1 MKRTGLTHPG
11 FIVALALMGVGAL
24 GFGAAIS
31 RYRLHL
37 TKLEIQPP
45 GDRQVSSLP
54 RETEHWVQVGPDQ
67 VEAAETIEV
76 LGTRNYVSRTY
87 ERKQAPGERGRP
99 FRIDLHA
106 AYYTG
111 MIDTVPHVPERC
123 FVGGGLQQ
131 ATSSR
136 VMALPLDTSTWLP
149 DPSVPENLRGESGT
163 LYTARTQKY
172 PFSDA
177 PGSRFRLPRDVT
189 PEHPIPIRVSSFGAS
204 GEAQLYAGYFFV
216 ANGGVVANANDVRTL
231 AFDLTSDYAYYLK
244 VQVTSTSA
252 DSPEQMVE
260 QAASLLDG
268 LLPELMRCV
277 PDWIEVETGRYPA
290 DNPRRAGDGATGG

>member
-1 MKRTGLTHPG
+1 MRRPSPTHPA
-11 FIVALALMGVGAL
+11 FIVALVLMVAGAL
-24 GFGAAIS
+24 GFGAVIS

-45 GDRQVSSLP
+45 ADRQLSRLP
-54 RETEHWVQVGPDQ
+54 SETKDWTQISADQ
-67 VEAAETIEV
+67 VESAEVLEV
-76 LGTRNYVSRTY
+76 LGTRNYISRAY
-87 ERKQAPGERGRP
+87 ERKREPGDKERP
-99 FRIDLHA
+99 VVLELHA

-136 VMALPLDTSTWLP
+136 VIGLPLDTSSWMADT
-149 DPSVPENLRGESGT
+149 SVPENLRGEAGT
-163 LYTARTQKY
+163 LYTARTQY
-172 PFSDA
+172 GYSDA
-177 PGSRFRLPRDVT
+177 PGTRIRLPRGVT
-189 PEHPIPIRVSSFGAS
+189 PAQTIPMRVSSFGQSGKAS
-204 GEAQLYAGYFFV
+204 LHAGYFFV

-244 VQVTSTSA
+244 VQITSGSV
-252 DSPEQMVE
+252 DSPEHLASE
-260 QAASLLDG
+260 AASLLDG

-277 PDWIEVETGRYPA
+277 PDWIDVETGLYPA
-290 DNPRRAGDGATGG
+290 DNPRRATTEE